1 MNFKTIRANILLVLA
16 AMLWGAAFVAQ
27 STAMDE
33 IGPFTFNGTRM
44 LVGSFV
50 LIPLLYVLNIIQQKK
65 PDYKPMTKDDWKFLL
80 TGGVFCGVA
89 LFFASTF
96 QNYGLIYTGAG
107 KAGFITTLYV
117 VLVPILALI
126 FMRKKNHW
134 LTWLYAAIAVVGFYF
149 LALGD
154 GFGNINK
161 GDMLVLVCA
170 ILFAV
175 HILIIDHYSVRAN
188 GVALSCI
195 QFFVCGVLSVI
206 AAFIFKEDFSLAA
219 MLQAKWSILYAGVI
233 SCGVAY
239 TLQIVAQK
247 DTDPTI
253 AALLMSLE
261 SVFAV
266 LFGML
271 LLKEKLSI
279 QEYLGCAIV
288 FVAVILSQIPP
299 EKLKLR
305 RKL

>member
-1 MNFKTIRANILLVLA
+1 MTFKTIRANLLLVLT

-44 LVGSFV
+44 FIGSLV
-50 LIPLLYVLNIIQQKK
+50 LIPVLYVVNRLDQKK
-65 PDYKPMTKDDWKFLL
+65 ADYKPMTKADWKVLII
-80 TGGVFCGVA
+80 GGILCGIV

-96 QNYGLIYTGAG
+96 QNLGLIYTGAG

-117 VLVPILALI
+117 VLVPILGLI

-134 LTWLYAAIAVVGFYF
+134 LTWIYAAIAVVGFYF

-154 GFGNINK
+154 GFDNINK

-175 HILIIDHYSVRAN
+175 HILVIDHFSQHAS

-195 QFFVCGVLSVI
+195 QFFVCAVLSVI
-206 AAFIFKEDFSLAA
+206 AAFVFKEDFSVAT
-219 MLQAKWSILYAGVI
+219 MLEAKWSILYAGVC
-233 SCGVAY
+233 SCGIAY

-247 DTDPTI
+247 DTDPTV

-261 SVFAV
+261 SVFAA
-266 LFGML
+266 LFGWL
-271 LLKEKLSI
+271 ILKEQLSGS
-279 QEYLGCAIV
+279 EYLGCAIV

-299 EKLKLR
+299 EKLKF
-305 RKL
+305 KHK